1 LSRKH
6 GLPEAHDYRDEGC
19 PDGYL
24 PSCLSCPLEVCRYD
38 ESVSGKGGKRYLEHQ
53 ARNERIVALFEQGMN
68 ADQIAERE
76 QLSRRSV
83 FRAAES
89 VRGRR

>member
-1 LSRKH
+1 MTRAN
-6 GLPEAHDYRDEGC
+6 GLPENHEYRDEGC

-24 PSCLSCPLEVCRYD
+24 PSCLACPLEVCRYD
-38 ESVSGKGGKRYLEHQ
+38 ESVSGQGGKRYLEQ
-53 ARNERIVALFEQGMN
+53 VVRNTRIVELFAQGLT

-76 QLSRRSV
+76 RISRRAV

-89 VRGRR
+89 MRGR